1 MPGTHIPIYHPDRI
15 RETKPDYVV
24 ILPWNLKD
32 EIMKQL
38 QFVRDWG
45 GQFVVPIPTV
55 DCLLIPEAR
64 RIEP

>member
-1 MPGTHIPIYHPDRI
+1 MDRSPTSKVDSCRVRRIPIYHPDHI

-38 QFVRDWG
+38 QLYPRVGRALCRADPQG
-45 GQFVVPIPTV
+45 
-55 DCLLIPEAR
+55 
-64 RIEP
+64 